1 MAETGKTT
9 ANKTTTVKQEN
20 ATVQSPTGTTTKVES
35 KTTTTTTPTD
45 VKTVDKKALDARM
58 KKILNISSFGSS
70 VGFVAGLSYSF
81 VKKKGFWSYVGYSI
95 LGSLVVGT
103 VANLGARAILKPETE
118 KK

>member
-1 MAETGKTT
+1 MEDT
-9 ANKTTTVKQEN
+9 KTTTVKQEK

-45 VKTVDKKALDARM
+45 VKVVDKKALDARM
-58 KKILNISSFGSS
+58 KKIVNITSFGSS
-70 VGFVAGLSYSF
+70 LGMVSGLLYAF
-81 VKKKGFWSYVGYSI
+81 NTKKKFWGYVGYSI